1 MNSLGLAVTATL
13 VLGLSAVPL
22 HGQTVTTGTALVRHA
37 PTVNGTVQGSVQEL
51 LAESIALEGG
61 SIVTADLRVP
71 GTPSVVLNGHPTF
84 GGVISG
90 SGLATPTSHSLTL
103 NGNARLGHLVS
114 ATNATALSSVAAP
127 PQPTGTRT
135 VVINT
140 RGQAIG
146 SWATLRNL
154 TLNGNV
160 GEYSVPP
167 GTYGDFTANAGAG
180 FTLGMRAQRNPRS
193 TISSTLP

>member
-1 MNSLGLAVTATL
+1 MNSLGLAGAATL
-13 VLGLSAVPL
+13 VLGLSPISLLA
-22 HGQTVTTGTALVRHA
+22 QTVTTGTALVRHA
-37 PTVNGTVQGSVQEL
+37 PTVSGTVQGSVQEM

-114 ATNATALSSVAAP
+114 ATNATARVLCMGL
-127 PQPTGTRT
+127 TG
-135 VVINT
+135 
-140 RGQAIG
+140 
-146 SWATLRNL
+146 
-154 TLNGNV
+154 
-160 GEYSVPP
+160 
-167 GTYGDFTANAGAG
+167 
-180 FTLGMRAQRNPRS
+180 
-193 TISSTLP
+193 